1 MVNKLFDYYV
11 RDMKNWME
19 SIEHDLSE
27 LYEDADKINKLIS
40 RSNIKQDYKDSAQ
53 FVLTTICNIYEEFS
67 SKLDDLKQLDI
78 ICLTEADKLKSQL
91 NIVNNENTELKV
103 RLNNM
108 NKDTNELK
116 KEIIALVKK
125 IESLDNTGKGLSTDI
140 KTLLGLIDNNVEA
153 LATSIRM
160 KSEDNRGTQHH
171 RYKGDVN
178 NEVLKAE
185 YIANGYKITKAMLEK
200 YKGIM
205 TYQGIRERLIEENV
219 WKGRK

>member
-27 LYEDADKINKLIS
+27 LYADADKINKLIS
-40 RSNIKQDYKDSAQ
+40 RSSIKQDYKDSAQ
-53 FVLTTICNIYEEFS
+53 LVLTTICNIYGEFS
-67 SKLDDLKQLDI
+67 SKLDDLKQLNI
-78 ICLTEADKLKSQL
+78 ISLTEADNLKSQL
-91 NIVNNENTELKV
+91 NIVNNENNELKV
-103 RLNNM
+103 KLNNM
-108 NKDTNELK
+108 NKDNNELK
-116 KEIIALVKK
+116 QAIIALIKK
-125 IESLDNTGKGLSTDI
+125 VESLDNTDKGLSNDI

-160 KSEDNRGTQHH
+160 KSDDNRGTQHH

-205 TYQGIRERLIEENV
+205 TYQGIRERLIEESV

>member
-19 SIEHDLSE
+19 SIEHELSE

-40 RSNIKQDYKDSAQ
+40 RSSIKQDYKDSAQ
-53 FVLTTICNIYEEFS
+53 SVLTTICNIYGEFS

-78 ICLTEADKLKSQL
+78 MCLTEADKLNSQL
-91 NIVNNENTELKV
+91 NIVNNENTELKKAIV
-103 RLNNM
+103 ALI
-108 NKDTNELK
+108 K
-116 KEIIALVKK
+116 KV
-125 IESLDNTGKGLSTDI
+125 ESLDNTDKALSNDI
-140 KTLLGLIDNNVEA
+140 KTLFGLIDNNVEA

-205 TYQGIRERLIEENV
+205 TYQGIRERLIEENI

>member
-1 MVNKLFDYYV
+1 
-11 RDMKNWME
+11 MKNWME

-27 LYEDADKINKLIS
+27 LYADADKINKLIS
-40 RSNIKQDYKDSAQ
+40 RSNVKQDYKDSAQ
-53 FVLTTICNIYEEFS
+53 SVLTTICNIYVEFS
-67 SKLDDLKQLDI
+67 GKLDDLKQLDI

-91 NIVNNENTELKV
+91 NIVNNEN
-103 RLNNM
+103 
-108 NKDTNELK
+108 NELK
-116 KEIIALVKK
+116 QAIIALIKK
-125 IESLDNTGKGLSTDI
+125 VESLDNTGKDLSNDI